1 MEKRK
6 FTPAEIYGPKNA
18 MGYPEKTYTVSDI
31 EVKPKKKKAPGKY
44 YTQDYLTLR

>member
-31 EVKPKKKKAPGKY
+31 EVKLKRRKHQENTTPKII
-44 YTQDYLTLR
+44 